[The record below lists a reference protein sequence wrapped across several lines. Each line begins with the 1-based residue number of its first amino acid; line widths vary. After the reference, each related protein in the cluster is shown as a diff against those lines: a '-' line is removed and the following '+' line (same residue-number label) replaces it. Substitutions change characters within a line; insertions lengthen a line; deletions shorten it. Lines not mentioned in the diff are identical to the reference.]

1 MRILLVA
8 CILVLGTLDAS
19 AQTRRSM
26 RFANMDDNRDG
37 VITRQEW
44 RGTARAFDR
53 NDWNGDGIL
62 SGDEVRPAAARGRA
76 DDEDA
81 ARDEDDEVEPGDR
94 EYDFVNWT
102 PRGFVALDHNRDGR
116 ITRDEWRFRLD
127 GFRRADHN
135 RDGALSRAEFLGDPS
150 GNLERDDRFADLDA
164 DGDGR
169 LTRDEFSRAKAKT
182 SLTWQRGH
190 DRGLVEGRQ
199 AGKEDRA
206 ATWGWDLDGQREL
219 EEADSGY
226 EARFGPR
233 SEYQAGYRDGFRKGY
248 REGFGPR

>member
-1 MRILLVA
+1 MRILLIA
-8 CILVLGTLDAS
+8 LILVLGTLDAS
-19 AQTRRSM
+19 AQNRRSM

-62 SGDEVRPAAARGRA
+62 SGDEVTPAAERGRNDDDDA
-76 DDEDA
+76 DSDA
-81 ARDEDDEVEPGDR
+81 HTFGPGER
-94 EYDFVNWT
+94 EYDFVDWT
-102 PRGFVALDHNRDGR
+102 PRGFVALDDNRDGR
-116 ITRDEWRFRLD
+116 ITRDEWRFEIE

-135 RDGALSRAEFLGDPS
+135 RDGVVSRAEFLGDP
-150 GNLERDDRFADLDA
+150 NAQVDRDDRFADLDA

-169 LTRDEFSRAKAKT
+169 LSRDEFGSARTTRTPA
-182 SLTWQRGH
+182 WQRGH
-190 DRGLVEGRQ
+190 ERGLAEGRQ

-219 EEADSGY
+219 EQADSGY

-233 SEYQAGYRDGFRKGY
+233 PEYQAGYREGFKKGY